1 MLPGTRIDTMTG
13 GVVFVKI
20 DPPRHLFDAK
30 IDAFVKNRIGNPFV
44 IPAQETVPQ

>member
-1 MLPGTRIDTMTG
+1 MTA

-30 IDAFVKNRIGNPFV
+30 IDAFIKNRTGNPFV
-44 IPAQETVPQ
+44 IPAQE